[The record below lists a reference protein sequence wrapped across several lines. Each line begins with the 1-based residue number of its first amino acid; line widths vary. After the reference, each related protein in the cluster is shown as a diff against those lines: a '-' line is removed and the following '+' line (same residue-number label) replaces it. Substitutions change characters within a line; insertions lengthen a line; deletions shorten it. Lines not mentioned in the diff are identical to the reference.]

1 MKKVVLCTA
10 AIFNLLL
17 FIPAYNLLSFP
28 AENPTINFES
38 MFNKSIQY
46 IIDENYTK
54 AITGFEKLDSID
66 NKNYLAK
73 ITNKYSISRKNFILK
88 LLENIPTNSLQPW
101 NLLPAFKK
109 GFGKSNWIFR
119 ESY

>member
-66 NKNYLAK
+66 NKNSN
-73 ITNKYSISRKNFILK
+73 ITT
-88 LLENIPTNSLQPW
+88 LEFATCVQKRIWEKQLD
-101 NLLPAFKK
+101 
-109 GFGKSNWIFR
+109 I
-119 ESY
+119 